1 MKGKVLE
8 KFLDYSTD
16 KANIVYDQLLNLN
29 KLNKIFKLFYK
40 SFKNIFFEFLD
51 TYVSRVK
58 RAHPLI
64 HDEEIL
70 DVGQIEKK
78 LVAELGNNVC
88 IYERICIKYAE
99 RTLQRRSWERV
110 LNWNEIFRYDISDCN
125 IVIVIIYQIV
135 IISIKIY
142 NVLRICICDKYRRK
156 LELIFEKK
164 LKMFIFDKFRTKE
177 HIIVTLS

>member
-1 MKGKVLE
+1 MKGKVLQ
-8 KFLDYSTD
+8 KFLDYITD
-16 KANIVYDQLLNLN
+16 KANIVYEQLLNLN
-29 KLNKIFKLFYK
+29 KFNEIFKLFCK
-40 SFKNIFFEFLD
+40 SIKNIFFERLD

-110 LNWNEIFRYDISDCN
+110 LNWNDIFRYDINNCN
-125 IVIVIIYQIV
+125 MMIVIIHR
-135 IISIKIY
+135 IISRKI
-142 NVLRICICDKYRRK
+142 
-156 LELIFEKK
+156 
-164 LKMFIFDKFRTKE
+164 
-177 HIIVTLS
+177 